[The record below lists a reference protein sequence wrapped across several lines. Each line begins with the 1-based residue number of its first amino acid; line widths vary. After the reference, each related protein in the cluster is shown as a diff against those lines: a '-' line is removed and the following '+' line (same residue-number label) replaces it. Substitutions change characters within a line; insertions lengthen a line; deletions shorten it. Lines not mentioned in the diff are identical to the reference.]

1 MTPAAN
7 GRRGHAMEREGI
19 ECFTAAPGR
28 SRRRRRRWLAA
39 DRSERSGSSRWEQV
53 QHDLSEGDDTFAHS
67 DSFLS
72 ANQMNGEAA
81 KFTVDINGLG
91 VALGI
96 RLAGPRQTVGAAAL
110 ETDDQLTGG
119 DAAPNVL
126 GGVVDE
132 QTQQYSAGL
141 QFVRDGLTLQK
152 RRALRVPVPR
162 QLFQLS
168 DAAVFAAS
176 TARAKA
182 SQSSQGRERVGMI
195 S

>member
-1 MTPAAN
+1 MTFKRTAHGYQPVGNAAHQRI
-7 GRRGHAMEREGI
+7 G
-19 ECFTAAPGR
+19 
-28 SRRRRRRWLAA
+28 
-39 DRSERSGSSRWEQV
+39 
-53 QHDLSEGDDTFAHS
+53 GDA
-67 DSFLS
+67 
-72 ANQMNGEAA
+72 
-81 KFTVDINGLG
+81 
-91 VALGI
+91 
-96 RLAGPRQTVGAAAL
+96 RQTVGAAAL